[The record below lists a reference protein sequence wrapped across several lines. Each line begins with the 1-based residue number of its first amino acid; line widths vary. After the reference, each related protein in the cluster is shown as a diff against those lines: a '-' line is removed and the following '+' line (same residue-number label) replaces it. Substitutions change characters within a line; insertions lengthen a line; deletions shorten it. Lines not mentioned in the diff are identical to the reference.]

1 MSGRTGPCSSP
12 CKAGI
17 IRGWSSEKI
26 GRWLR
31 KLLLNE
37 EMRRRLRSELWWPP
51 QLSHPG
57 VKTTFFRVNKRRAAS
72 IVVLSLGRCTWWQ
85 CHQYWAGP
93 HGRTW
98 LIPLRGMRK
107 KVKDG
112 EEAKKK
118 NRKCDAGSKNSA
130 GKKDPGSDL
139 FCIFLAEN
147 YLYQLCRHRPP
158 FTLLRA
164 DQMWINSWLRLTST
178 GGRWDRPQCDAC
190 TRTVSAVLFG
200 SLQDV
205 EAGWGLFSAHPAGV
219 GEGQRT

>member
-1 MSGRTGPCSSP
+1 MTQKTALKWGNETETQERAVMTSTAVPPRGQNNIFQGKQTPCSIHRSP
-12 CKAGI
+12 VARSVYMVTVPSILSWPTWKNLTYSLERHEEEGQGWG
-17 IRGWSSEKI
+17 RG
-26 GRWLR
+26 
-31 KLLLNE
+31 
-37 EMRRRLRSELWWPP
+37 
-51 QLSHPG
+51 
-57 VKTTFFRVNKRRAAS
+57 
-72 IVVLSLGRCTWWQ
+72 
-85 CHQYWAGP
+85 
-93 HGRTW
+93 
-98 LIPLRGMRK
+98 
-107 KVKDG
+107 
-112 EEAKKK
+112 KKK